1 MNLSITLSNTKSG
14 LNLTD
19 TNHGDA
25 TQVIIRHLQC
35 FGIYGVSPTEIKMP
49 IDTVGTGFSAA
60 SIFNLEDGEGKLVS
74 ITIRQEEDSTVN
86 CRDLLK
92 HEGRAYPKSGCAV
105 EGCNPIMGEKVCG
118 GHLK

>member
-1 MNLSITLSNTKSG
+1 MNLTVTLSNTKSG

-25 TQVIIRHLQC
+25 TQIIIRFLQTQ
-35 FGIYGVSPTEIKMP
+35 GIYGVNPTMVKMP
-49 IDTVGTGFSAA
+49 IDTAGTFFSA
-60 SIFNLEDGEGKLVS
+60 SSVFNLEDGEGKVVG
-74 ITIRQEEDSTVN
+74 INIRQEEDSTVN

-105 EGCNPIMGEKVCG
+105 EGCNPIMGEKVCE